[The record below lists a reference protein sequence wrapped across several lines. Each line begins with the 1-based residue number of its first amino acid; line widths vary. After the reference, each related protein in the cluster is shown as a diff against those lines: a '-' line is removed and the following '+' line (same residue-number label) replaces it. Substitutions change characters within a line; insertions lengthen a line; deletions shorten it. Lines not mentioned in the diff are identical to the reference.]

1 MSPPPVAHLI
11 SSSDRPEEALP
22 GSHGWVRVLVDHR
35 VGSRNLLQREFRFGP
50 GRTPELHDDE
60 RDEAMYV
67 VEGLGTVDL
76 GGASYELTPGT
87 AVFVPIGASYVLE
100 NPGPHDLLLLSVLS
114 SASNTAAEPPGDDE
128 PKAASTPTYV
138 VREEDE
144 PALPAGEDRTFK
156 VLVDPRHGCRSMT
169 QSVGFI
175 DRSQAPPHVHTY
187 EAAVYVLEGEGIAH
201 VEGRDLPFSRGAAVF
216 LPPGVPHHLENTGR
230 EVLKLLGVF
239 SPAGSP
245 AAKETA
251 EI

>member
-1 MSPPPVAHLI
+1 MSPSPTAQLI
-11 SSSDRPEEALP
+11 SWSDRPEEALP

-50 GRTPELHDDE
+50 GRTPELHDDDRE
-60 RDEAMYV
+60 EAMYV

-76 GGASYELTPGT
+76 GGASYELAPGT
-87 AVFVPIGASYVLE
+87 GVFVPMGASYVLE
-100 NPGPHDLLLLSVLS
+100 NPGPHDLVLVSVLS
-114 SASNTAAEPPGDDE
+114 SARSSQTPAAAGPGAE
-128 PKAASTPTYV
+128 SSPTYV

-156 VLVDPRHGCRSMT
+156 VLVDPRHGCGSMT
-169 QSVGFI
+169 QFVGYI

-187 EAAVYVLEGEGIAH
+187 EEAVYILEGDGVAH
-201 VEGRDLPFSRGAAVF
+201 VEGRDLPFSRGTAVF

-245 AAKETA
+245 ASKETA
-251 EI
+251 AGAI